1 MSAVSQKVL
10 KALGVFGSVQSVGIL
25 CSIVRAKLIAIAIG
39 SVGVGLFGIFNAVI
53 DLMSTATQL
62 NMRQSAVRDIASA
75 SEIGRRRL
83 ASSVRWWARI
93 LGILGALAMIC
104 LSPLLSKI
112 SFDTIDWWWAFA
124 LLSVA
129 MFCSS
134 ITGGEQSILQGT
146 GQLKRLAHAVMWGS
160 VAGTAL
166 SAPMYFLWRQS
177 SIIPSL
183 IVFAIASMTA
193 SLISCRYH
201 GAPMPARQKMA
212 EGKGFLRV
220 GTYLTI
226 SSLVALGASYILKS
240 YLAQTDGFDAT
251 GLYQTGYTLM
261 VSYVGIVFTAI
272 GMEFYP
278 RLSTVAG
285 RIRMAGLV
293 VSHEVALLMCILSPL
308 VVLFTMADELMVRIL
323 YTTDF
328 LLITPMI
335 LFGIGGAMFRAIA
348 YCYAFVIVAR
358 ADGKCYIIVESVS
371 SVIGLSLNIIFYN
384 LWGLAGLGLS
394 YTLWYIIYAAIV
406 VAVCHLRY
414 GLRASRKSI
423 FITISAIA
431 IAAAAVI
438 LRHCGWWPPALLMPL
453 CVLTA
458 WLARRRTETKHVHA
472 E

>member
-39 SVGVGLFGIFNAVI
+39 SVGVGLFGIFNSVI
-53 DLMSTATQL
+53 ELMSTATQL

-75 SEIGRRRL
+75 SEAGRRRL

-93 LGILGALAMIC
+93 LGIFGALVMVA
-104 LSPLLSKI
+104 LSPALSII
-112 SFDTIDWWWAFA
+112 SFDNVDWWWAFA
-124 LLSVA
+124 LLSVV

-134 ITGGEQSILQGT
+134 ITGGEQTILQGT

-160 VAGTAL
+160 VSGTAL
-166 SAPMYFLWRQS
+166 SAPMYFMWGQS

-183 IVFAIASMTA
+183 IVFAIASMAA
-193 SLISCRYH
+193 SLINCRYT
-201 GAPMPARQKMA
+201 GVPMPARQKMA
-212 EGKGFLRV
+212 EGKGFLRL

-226 SSLVALGASYILKS
+226 SSLVAIGASYILKS
-240 YLAQTDGFDAT
+240 YLTQRDGLGIT
-251 GLYQTGYTLM
+251 GLYQAGYTLM

-278 RLSTVAG
+278 RLSTVAM
-285 RIRMAGLV
+285 RIRMASRV

-308 VVLFTMADELMVRIL
+308 VVIFTMADELMVRLL

-358 ADGKCYIIVESVS
+358 ADGKCYIIVEIS
-371 SVIGLSLNIIFYN
+371 SAVIGLGLNIIFYN

-394 YTLWYIIYAAIV
+394 YTLWYAIYASIV

-414 GLRASRKSI
+414 GLRASRKCI
-423 FITISAIA
+423 IIALAAITV
-431 IAAAAVI
+431 AAGAVL
-438 LRHCGWWPPALLMPL
+438 LRHIGWWAPSLLLPL
-453 CVLTA
+453 CALIA
-458 WLARRRTETKHVHA
+458 LRGRRRSETKPA
-472 E
+472 SEA